1 MSTTDTPATAPDTE
15 NPTIWKPQP
24 LHVIGTADDE
34 GFHDGKAADFFDGG
48 DGTDT
53 VVFGGRW
60 EEYRVEYDAG
70 RDAWTVARHDKTPD
84 NADVLVNVERLSFFD
99 VEAPIESF
107 APDAPQAMRPAR
119 TWGTEG
125 EDHLAG
131 SRWNDRLQAGD
142 GDDLL
147 AGGEGNDVLIGGKGD
162 DTAVYRGN
170 LADYELRYDPYEYG
184 LRIIDKTAGRDGDDR
199 VHDIGHLRFADT
211 TVDLFGFGGVRLSD
225 GTVLLEP
232 WQPPPPPPPDR
243 AFEADTLPAWIL
255 STAWTTVTGFDPHAD
270 AAASAITGQA
280 APDASP
286 ASAGTAMTAMAV
298 EPVALTGQPAAATNA
313 GTWLFDV

>member
-15 NPTIWKPQP
+15 QPHIWKPQP

-34 GFHDGKAADFFDGG
+34 AFHDGKAADFFDGG
-48 DGTDT
+48 EGTDT

-70 RDAWTVARHDKTPD
+70 RGAWTVGRHDKAPGD
-84 NADVLVNVERLSFFD
+84 ADVLVRVERLRFFD
-99 VEAPIESF
+99 VEAPVESF

-119 TWGTEG
+119 TRGTEG

-131 SRWNDRLQAGD
+131 SRWNDWLEAGD

-199 VHDIGHLRFADT
+199 VHNIEHLRFADT
-211 TVDLFGFGGVRLSD
+211 TVDLFGLGGVRLSD

-232 WQPPPPPPPDR
+232 WEPPPPPPPDR
-243 AFEADTLPAWIL
+243 TFEGETLPEWMLASL
-255 STAWTTVTGFDPHAD
+255 LMETVPQGDI
-270 AAASAITGQA
+270 AAGAITGQA
-280 APDASP
+280 PPAAFP
-286 ASAGTAMTAMAV
+286 ASAATWMTAVAV
-298 EPVALTGQPAAATNA
+298 EPVALTGQPVAATSA
-313 GTWLFDV
+313 GIWLFDV

>member
-99 VEAPIESF
+99 VEAPI
-107 APDAPQAMRPAR
+107 APGEPRAR
-119 TWGTEG
+119 T
-125 EDHLAG
+125 
-131 SRWNDRLQAGD
+131 
-142 GDDLL
+142 
-147 AGGEGNDVLIGGKGD
+147 I
-162 DTAVYRGN
+162 
-170 LADYELRYDPYEYG
+170 
-184 LRIIDKTAGRDGDDR
+184 
-199 VHDIGHLRFADT
+199 
-211 TVDLFGFGGVRLSD
+211 
-225 GTVLLEP
+225 
-232 WQPPPPPPPDR
+232 WQ
-243 AFEADTLPAWIL
+243 
-255 STAWTTVTGFDPHAD
+255 
-270 AAASAITGQA
+270 AAAGTTGCRRA
-280 APDASP
+280 
-286 ASAGTAMTAMAV
+286 TAT
-298 EPVALTGQPAAATNA
+298 TCWPAARAT
-313 GTWLFDV
+313 TC